1 MHLEFNIF
9 YAHIH
14 YLNIK
19 FYESIRTENTVIFI
33 EHSIACFLLKMF
45 SRSWEIQAYI
55 VKLGKIEKHTP
66 QRAYKIIYNEAFTS
80 K

>member
-1 MHLEFNIF
+1 
-9 YAHIH
+9 
-14 YLNIK
+14 
-19 FYESIRTENTVIFI
+19 
-33 EHSIACFLLKMF
+33 MF

-80 K
+80 KWSLEKKWPNIQN